1 MTEGDAP
8 KAARVEDARVTD
20 YLNHL
25 RAERGLS
32 PNTIG
37 AYRSD
42 LQKLAAWAHSRDQ
55 ALEGIKPRDVA
66 SFLAHLRALGL
77 SARSAG
83 RAVHGIRG
91 FFRFL
96 VREEKLAEDPM
107 ENVRSPRPFKPLPR
121 FLNRAQVEA
130 LLAAPD
136 LTTPLGLRDKAILE
150 TMYASGLRASE
161 VTRLKA
167 ENIDPDIGLLRIFGK
182 GRKERLVPIG
192 SSALAAIL
200 SYEREGRA
208 RLLKEK
214 RTRELFL
221 NHSGDALSRMGLWL
235 IVRRHALTVDVAHI
249 LTPHVLRHSFA
260 THLLE
265 NGADLRALQAM
276 LGHADISTTEIY
288 THVLDE
294 RLRALVQG
302 AHPLAAAQRQRHG
315 R

>member
-1 MTEGDAP
+1 MSPEPAP
-8 KAARVEDARVTD
+8 AQPPRPIEDGRVTD

-32 PNTIG
+32 PNTLS

-42 LQKLAAWAHSRDQ
+42 LQKLQSWAASREQ
-55 ALEGIKPRDVA
+55 GIESIKPRDVA
-66 SFLAHLRALGL
+66 AFLAHLRALGL

-107 ENVRSPRPFKPLPR
+107 ENIRSPRPFKPLPR

-130 LLAAPD
+130 LLRAPD
-136 LTTPLGLRDKAILE
+136 LSTPLGLRDKAILE

-161 VTRLKA
+161 VTHLKT
-167 ENIDPDIGLLRIFGK
+167 ENIDPDVGLLRIFGK

-200 SYEREGRA
+200 SYEREGRPK
-208 RLLKEK
+208 LLKK
-214 RTRELFL
+214 KKTRELFL
-221 NHSGDALSRMGLWL
+221 NHAGGGLSRMGLWL
-235 IVRRHALTVDVAHI
+235 IVRRHALAVGVAGI

-288 THVLDE
+288 THVTRE
-294 RLRALVQG
+294 RLRQVFDKF
-302 AHPLAAAQRQRHG
+302 HPRA
-315 R
+315 

>member
-1 MTEGDAP
+1 MTKKEGPPATPAP
-8 KAARVEDARVTD
+8 EDARVTD

-32 PNTIG
+32 SNTLS

-42 LQKLAAWAHSRDQ
+42 LQKLQAWAASREQ
-55 ALEGIKPRDVA
+55 AIEAIKPRDIA
-66 SFLAHLRALGL
+66 AFLAHLRALGL

-130 LLAAPD
+130 LLKAPD
-136 LTTPLGLRDKAILE
+136 TSTPLGLRDRAILE

-161 VTRLKA
+161 VTHLRTDS
-167 ENIDPDIGLLRIFGK
+167 IDPDVGLLRIFGK

-200 SYEREGRA
+200 RYEREGRA
-208 RLLKEK
+208 KLLKK
-214 RTRELFL
+214 KKTRELFL
-221 NHSGDALSRMGLWL
+221 NHSGEKLSRMGLWL
-235 IVRRHALTVDVAHI
+235 IVRRHALAVGVAEI

-288 THVLDE
+288 THVTRE
-294 RLRALVQG
+294 RLRQVFDKF
-302 AHPLAAAQRQRHG
+302 HPRA
-315 R
+315 

>member
-1 MTEGDAP
+1 MTEREGPPATPAP
-8 KAARVEDARVTD
+8 EDVRVTD

-32 PNTIG
+32 PNTLS

-42 LQKLAAWAHSRDQ
+42 LQKLQAWAASREQ
-55 ALEGIKPRDVA
+55 AIEAIKPRDIA
-66 SFLAHLRALGL
+66 AFLAHLRALGL

-130 LLAAPD
+130 LLKAPD
-136 LTTPLGLRDKAILE
+136 LSTPLGLRDQAILE

-161 VTRLKA
+161 VTQLRT
-167 ENIDPDIGLLRIFGK
+167 ESIDPDVGLLRIFGK

-200 SYEREGRA
+200 RYEREGRPK
-208 RLLKEK
+208 LLKKK

-221 NHSGDALSRMGLWL
+221 NHSGEKLSRMGLWL
-235 IVRRHALTVDVAHI
+235 IVRRHALTVGVAGI

-288 THVLDE
+288 THVTRE
-294 RLRALVQG
+294 RLRQVFDKF
-302 AHPLAAAQRQRHG
+302 HPRA
-315 R
+315 

>member
-1 MTEGDAP
+1 MSPDPIQPEAP
-8 KAARVEDARVTD
+8 PRVEDVRVTN
-20 YLNHL
+20 YLDHL

-32 PNTIG
+32 PNTIA

-42 LQKLAAWAHSRDQ
+42 LHKLTTWAESREQ
-55 ALEGIKPRDVA
+55 AIEAIKPRDVA
-66 SFLAHLRALGL
+66 GFLAHLRALGL

-83 RAVHGIRG
+83 RAVHAIRG

-96 VREEKLAEDPM
+96 VREEKIADDPM
-107 ENVRSPRPFKPLPR
+107 ENIRSPRPFKPLPR

-130 LLAAPD
+130 LLHSPD
-136 LTTPLGLRDKAILE
+136 LSTPLGLRDKAILE

-161 VTRLKA
+161 VTHLKT
-167 ENIDPDIGLLRIFGK
+167 ENIDTDIGLLRIFGK

-200 SYEREGRA
+200 RYEQEGRA
-208 RLLKEK
+208 RLLKK
-214 RTRELFL
+214 KKTRELFL
-221 NHSGDALSRMGLWL
+221 NHAGDGLSRMGLWL
-235 IVRRHALTVDVAHI
+235 IVRRHALRVGVAEI

-288 THVLDE
+288 THVTRE
-294 RLRALVQG
+294 RLRQVFDKF
-302 AHPLAAAQRQRHG
+302 HPRA
-315 R
+315 

>member
-1 MTEGDAP
+1 MSPEPPAAP
-8 KAARVEDARVTD
+8 PPRPIEDVRVTD

-32 PNTIG
+32 PNTLS

-42 LQKLAAWAHSRDQ
+42 LQKLQSWAASREQ
-55 ALEGIKPRDVA
+55 GIENIKPRDVA
-66 SFLAHLRALGL
+66 AFLAHLRALGL

-107 ENVRSPRPFKPLPR
+107 ENIRSPRPFKPLPR

-130 LLAAPD
+130 LLQAPD
-136 LTTPLGLRDKAILE
+136 LSTPLGLRDKAILE

-161 VTRLKA
+161 VTHLKT

-200 SYEREGRA
+200 NYEREGRPK
-208 RLLKEK
+208 LLKK
-214 RTRELFL
+214 KKTRELFL
-221 NHSGDALSRMGLWL
+221 NHAGGGLSRMGLWL
-235 IVRRHALTVDVAHI
+235 IVRRHALTVGVAGI

-288 THVLDE
+288 THVTRE
-294 RLRALVQG
+294 RLRQVFDKF
-302 AHPLAAAQRQRHG
+302 HPRA
-315 R
+315 

>member
-1 MTEGDAP
+1 MSPEPAAP
-8 KAARVEDARVTD
+8 ESPRSIEDLRVTD

-32 PNTIG
+32 PNTIS

-42 LQKLAAWAHSRDQ
+42 LQKLQAWAASREQ
-55 ALEGIKPRDVA
+55 AIEAIKPRDIA
-66 SFLAHLRALGL
+66 AFLAHLRALGL

-83 RAVHGIRG
+83 RAVHAIRG

-130 LLAAPD
+130 LLRAPD
-136 LTTPLGLRDKAILE
+136 LATPLGLRDKAILE

-161 VTRLKA
+161 VTHLKT

-200 SYEREGRA
+200 RYEQQGRA
-208 RLLKEK
+208 KLLKRK
-214 RTRELFL
+214 KTRELFL
-221 NHSGDALSRMGLWL
+221 NHSGDGLTRMGLWL
-235 IVRRHALTVDVAHI
+235 IVRRHALAVGVAGI

-288 THVLDE
+288 THVTRE
-294 RLRALVQG
+294 RLRRVFDKF
-302 AHPLAAAQRQRHG
+302 HPRA
-315 R
+315 

>member
-1 MTEGDAP
+1 MRP
-8 KAARVEDARVTD
+8 EDPRVTD
-20 YLNHL
+20 YLDHL

-32 PNTIG
+32 PNTIA

-42 LQKLAAWAHSRDQ
+42 LDKYQAWASSREQ
-55 ALEGIKPRDVA
+55 ALDAVKPRDISA
-66 SFLAHLRALGL
+66 FLAHLRALGL

-83 RAVHGIRG
+83 RAIHAIRG
-91 FFRFL
+91 FYRFL
-96 VREEKLAEDPM
+96 VREEKVTEDPM
-107 ENVRSPRPFKPLPR
+107 ENIRSPRPFKPLPR

-130 LLAAPD
+130 LLEAPD
-136 LTTPLGLRDKAILE
+136 LSTALGLRDKAILE

-161 VTRLKA
+161 VIQLKT
-167 ENIDPDIGLLRIFGK
+167 ENIDPDVGLLRIFGK

-200 SYEREGRA
+200 RYETEGRA
-208 RLLKEK
+208 ALLKKK
-214 RTRELFL
+214 RSRELFL
-221 NHSGDALSRMGLWL
+221 NHAGEGLSRMGLWL
-235 IVRRHALTVDVAHI
+235 IVRRHALSVGVASI

-288 THVLDE
+288 THVSRE
-294 RLRALVQG
+294 RLRQVFDKF
-302 AHPLAAAQRQRHG
+302 HPRA
-315 R
+315 

>member
-1 MTEGDAP
+1 MTSGRLSADETVP
-8 KAARVEDARVTD
+8 IEDARVTD
-20 YLNHL
+20 YLDHL

-32 PNTIG
+32 PNTVS

-42 LQKLAAWAHSRDQ
+42 LQKLLQWAKGREQ
-55 ALEGIKPRDVA
+55 ALEAIGPRDVA
-66 SFLAHLRALGL
+66 SFLAHMKALGL
-77 SARSAG
+77 GARSAG
-83 RAVHGIRG
+83 RAIHAIRG

-96 VREEKLAEDPM
+96 VREERVTTDPM
-107 ENVRSPRPFKPLPR
+107 ENIRSPRPFKPLPR
-121 FLNRAQVEA
+121 FLSRTQVEG

-136 LTTPLGLRDKAILE
+136 LSTALGLRDKAILE

-161 VTRLKA
+161 VVQLRT

-192 SSALAAIL
+192 SHALAAIL
-200 SYEREGRA
+200 RYETEGRPG
-208 RLLKEK
+208 LLKAR

-221 NHSGDALSRMGLWL
+221 NRSGAGLSRMGLWL
-235 IVRRHALTVDVAHI
+235 IVRRHALTVGVASI
-249 LTPHVLRHSFA
+249 LSPHVLRHSFA

-288 THVLDE
+288 THVTRE
-294 RLRALVQG
+294 RLRQVFDKF
-302 AHPLAAAQRQRHG
+302 HPRA
-315 R
+315 

>member
-1 MTEGDAP
+1 MSARDNTPAP
-8 KAARVEDARVTD
+8 VEDVRVTD

-32 PNTIG
+32 GNTIS

-42 LQKLAAWAHSRDQ
+42 LQKLAAWARSREQ
-55 ALEGIKPRDVA
+55 ALEAIKARDVA
-66 SFLAHLRALGL
+66 AFLAHLRALGL

-83 RAVHGIRG
+83 RAVHAIRG

-96 VREEKLAEDPM
+96 VREEKLTDDPM

-130 LLAAPD
+130 LLQAPALD
-136 LTTPLGLRDKAILE
+136 TALGLRDKAILE

-161 VTRLKA
+161 VTHLKT
-167 ENIDPDIGLLRIFGK
+167 ENIDADIGLLRIFGK

-200 SYEREGRA
+200 RYEREGRA
-208 RLLKEK
+208 KLLKK
-214 RTRELFL
+214 KKTRELFL
-221 NHSGDALSRMGLWL
+221 NHSGEPLSRMGLWL
-235 IVRRHALTVDVAHI
+235 VVRRHALAVGVAHI

-288 THVLDE
+288 THVTRE
-294 RLRALVQG
+294 RLRQVFDKF
-302 AHPLAAAQRQRHG
+302 HPRA
-315 R
+315 

>member
-1 MTEGDAP
+1 MRARDNATAP
-8 KAARVEDARVTD
+8 VEDVRVTD

-32 PNTIG
+32 GNTIS

-42 LQKLAAWAHSRDQ
+42 LQKLAAWARSREQ
-55 ALEGIKPRDVA
+55 ALEDIKARDVA
-66 SFLAHLRALGL
+66 AFLAHLRALGL

-83 RAVHGIRG
+83 RAVHAIRG

-96 VREEKLAEDPM
+96 VREEKLTDDPM

-130 LLAAPD
+130 LLQAPD
-136 LTTPLGLRDKAILE
+136 SGTALGLRDKAILE

-161 VTRLKA
+161 VTHLKT
-167 ENIDPDIGLLRIFGK
+167 ENIDADIGLLRIFGK

-200 SYEREGRA
+200 RYEQEGRA
-208 RLLKEK
+208 KLLKK
-214 RTRELFL
+214 KKTRELFL
-221 NHSGDALSRMGLWL
+221 NHSGEPLSRMGLWL
-235 IVRRHALTVDVAHI
+235 VVRRHALAIGVAHI

-288 THVLDE
+288 THVTRE
-294 RLRALVQG
+294 RLRQVFDKF
-302 AHPLAAAQRQRHG
+302 HPRA
-315 R
+315 

>member
-1 MTEGDAP
+1 MMRAP
-8 KAARVEDARVTD
+8 SPTPPVEDSRISD

-32 PNTIG
+32 PNTIA

-42 LQKLAAWAHSRDQ
+42 LQKLQAWAVSREQ
-55 ALEGIKPRDVA
+55 AIEAITPRDIA
-66 SFLAHLRALGL
+66 AFLAHLRALGL

-96 VREEKLAEDPM
+96 VREEKLAQDPM

-121 FLNRAQVEA
+121 FLNRTQVEA
-130 LLAAPD
+130 LLQAPD
-136 LTTPLGLRDKAILE
+136 LGTALGLRDKAILE

-161 VTRLKA
+161 VTHLKT

-200 SYEREGRA
+200 RYEREGRP
-208 RLLKEK
+208 RLLKK
-214 RTRELFL
+214 KNTRELFL
-221 NHSGDALSRMGLWL
+221 NHAGGGLSRMGLWL
-235 IVRRHALTVDVAHI
+235 IVRRHALSVGVAGI

-288 THVLDE
+288 THVTRE
-294 RLRALVQG
+294 RLRQVFDKF
-302 AHPLAAAQRQRHG
+302 HPRA
-315 R
+315 

>member
-1 MTEGDAP
+1 MSPGSSPPEAP
-8 KAARVEDARVTD
+8 RPVEDVRVTD

-32 PNTIG
+32 PNTIS

-42 LQKLAAWAHSRDQ
+42 LQKLQAWAASREQ
-55 ALEGIKPRDVA
+55 AIEAIKPRDVA
-66 SFLAHLRALGL
+66 PFLAHLMALGL

-83 RAVHGIRG
+83 RAIHAIRG

-107 ENVRSPRPFKPLPR
+107 ENIRSPRPFKPLPR
-121 FLNRAQVEA
+121 FLNRNQVEA
-130 LLAAPD
+130 LLQAPD
-136 LTTPLGLRDKAILE
+136 LATPLGLRDKAILE

-161 VTRLKA
+161 VTHLKT

-200 SYEREGRA
+200 KYEHEGRA
-208 RLLKEK
+208 RLLKK
-214 RTRELFL
+214 KKTRELFL
-221 NHSGDALSRMGLWL
+221 NHAGDGLSRMGLWL
-235 IVRRHALTVDVAHI
+235 IVRRHALRVGVAGI

-288 THVLDE
+288 THVTRE
-294 RLRALVQG
+294 RLRQVFDKF
-302 AHPLAAAQRQRHG
+302 HPRA
-315 R
+315 

>member
-1 MTEGDAP
+1 MNGEEAVPSANVPDP
-8 KAARVEDARVTD
+8 RVTD
-20 YLNHL
+20 YLDHL

-32 PNTIG
+32 PNTIA

-42 LQKLAAWAHSRDQ
+42 LHKLIAWSRARNQ
-55 ALEGIKPRDVA
+55 PIEALKPRDI
-66 SFLAHLRALGL
+66 SGFLAHLKASGL
-77 SARSAG
+77 AARSVG
-83 RAVHGIRG
+83 RAVHAARG

-96 VREEKLAEDPM
+96 LREEKLADDPM
-107 ENVRSPRPFKPLPR
+107 ENVRAPRPFKPLPR
-121 FLNRAQVEA
+121 YLSRAQVDA
-130 LLAAPD
+130 LLQAPD
-136 LTTPLGLRDKAILE
+136 QGTALGLRDRAILE

-161 VTRLKA
+161 VIRLKT
-167 ENIDPDIGLLRIFGK
+167 ENIDPDLGLLRIFGK

-200 SYEREGRA
+200 RYEKEGRRA
-208 RLLKEK
+208 LLKAK

-221 NHSGDALSRMGLWL
+221 NHGGEALSRMGLWL
-235 IVRRHALTVDVAHI
+235 IVRRHALAVGVAHV

-288 THVLDE
+288 THVSRE
-294 RLRALVQG
+294 RLRQVFDRY
-302 AHPLAAAQRQRHG
+302 HPRA
-315 R
+315 

>member
-1 MTEGDAP
+1 MSPDPRPP
-8 KAARVEDARVTD
+8 KLPRPIEDVRATD

-32 PNTIG
+32 PNTIS

-42 LQKLAAWAHSRDQ
+42 LQKLQSWAASREQ
-55 ALEGIKPRDVA
+55 AIDAIKPRDVA
-66 SFLAHLRALGL
+66 AFLAHLRALGL

-83 RAVHGIRG
+83 RAVHAIRG

-107 ENVRSPRPFKPLPR
+107 ENIRSPRPFKPLPR

-130 LLAAPD
+130 LLQAPD
-136 LTTPLGLRDKAILE
+136 PGTPLGLRDKAILE

-161 VTRLKA
+161 VTHLKT

-200 SYEREGRA
+200 RYEQEGRT
-208 RLLKEK
+208 RLLKKK

-221 NHSGDALSRMGLWL
+221 NHAGDGLSRMGLWL
-235 IVRRHALTVDVAHI
+235 IVRRHALTVGVAGI

-288 THVLDE
+288 THVTRE
-294 RLRALVQG
+294 RLRQVFDKF
-302 AHPLAAAQRQRHG
+302 HPRA
-315 R
+315 

>member
-1 MTEGDAP
+1 MTAGDSPPPRAAP
-8 KAARVEDARVTD
+8 IEDVRVTD

-32 PNTIG
+32 PNTVA

-42 LQKLAAWAHSRDQ
+42 LQKLADWARSREQ
-55 ALEGIKPRDVA
+55 TLEAIKPRDVA
-66 SFLAHLRALGL
+66 SFLAHLRARGL

-83 RAVHGIRG
+83 RAIHAIRG

-96 VREEKLAEDPM
+96 VREEQLAEDPM

-130 LLAAPD
+130 LLQAPD
-136 LTTPLGLRDKAILE
+136 PGKPLGLRDRAILE

-161 VTRLKA
+161 VTRLRT

-200 SYEREGRA
+200 RYEREGRPK
-208 RLLKEK
+208 LLKTK

-221 NHSGDALSRMGLWL
+221 NHSGGSLSRMGLWL
-235 IVRRHALTVDVAHI
+235 IVRRHALTVGVAG
-249 LTPHVLRHSFA
+249 LLSPHVLRHSFA

-288 THVLDE
+288 THVTRE
-294 RLRALVQG
+294 RLRQVFDKF
-302 AHPLAAAQRQRHG
+302 HPRA
-315 R
+315 

>member
-1 MTEGDAP
+1 MT
-8 KAARVEDARVTD
+8 VEDVRVTD

-32 PNTIG
+32 PNTIS

-42 LQKLAAWAHSRDQ
+42 LQKLQAWAASREQ
-55 ALEGIKPRDVA
+55 AIEDIRPRDVA
-66 SFLAHLRALGL
+66 AFLAHLRALGL

-83 RAVHGIRG
+83 RAVHAIRG

-130 LLAAPD
+130 LLRAPD
-136 LTTPLGLRDKAILE
+136 VGTPLGLRDKAILE

-161 VTRLKA
+161 VTHLKT
-167 ENIDPDIGLLRIFGK
+167 ENIDADIGLLRIFGK

-200 SYEREGRA
+200 KYEQQGRM
-208 RLLKEK
+208 RLLKK
-214 RTRELFL
+214 KKTRELFL
-221 NHSGDALSRMGLWL
+221 NHAGDGLSRMGLWL
-235 IVRRHALTVDVAHI
+235 IVRRHALAVGVAGI
-249 LTPHVLRHSFA
+249 LSPHVLRHSFA

-288 THVLDE
+288 THVTRE
-294 RLRALVQG
+294 RLRQVFDKF
-302 AHPLAAAQRQRHG
+302 HPRA
-315 R
+315 

>member
-1 MTEGDAP
+1 MSGA
-8 KAARVEDARVTD
+8 KSEDERRGKEARVTD
-20 YLNHL
+20 YLDHL

-32 PNTIG
+32 SNTVS
-37 AYRSD
+37 AYRCD
-42 LQKLAAWAHSRDQ
+42 LQKLLAWAESREQ
-55 ALEGIKPRDVA
+55 PIEEVKARDIA

-83 RAVHGIRG
+83 RAVHAIRG
-91 FFRFL
+91 FYRFL
-96 VREEKLAEDPM
+96 VREEKVKEDPM

-121 FLNRAQVEA
+121 FLNRSQVEA
-130 LLAAPD
+130 LLKAPD
-136 LTTPLGLRDKAILE
+136 SRTPLGLRDKAILE

-161 VTRLKA
+161 VTHLLT
-167 ENIDPDIGLLRIFGK
+167 ENIDTDIGLLRIFGK

-192 SSALAAIL
+192 SSALAAIKR
-200 SYEREGRA
+200 YEREGRA
-208 RLLKEK
+208 RLLKRK

-221 NHSGDALSRMGLWL
+221 NHSGEALSRMGLWL
-235 IVRRHALTVDVAHI
+235 IVRRHALKVGVAHI

-288 THVLDE
+288 THVTRE
-294 RLRALVQG
+294 RLRQVFDKF
-302 AHPLAAAQRQRHG
+302 HPRA
-315 R
+315 

>member
-1 MTEGDAP
+1 MTPRTGP
-8 KAARVEDARVTD
+8 SPPPNIEDVRVTD
-20 YLNHL
+20 YLSHL

-32 PNTIG
+32 PNTIA

-42 LQKLAAWAHSRDQ
+42 LRKLTAWAQSREQ
-55 ALEGIKPRDVA
+55 TIESIKPREVA
-66 SFLAHLRALGL
+66 GFLAALRALGL

-83 RAVHGIRG
+83 RAIHAIRG

-96 VREEKLAEDPM
+96 VREEKLTDDPM

-130 LLAAPD
+130 LLQSPD
-136 LTTPLGLRDKAILE
+136 PSTALGLRDKAILE

-161 VTRLKA
+161 VTHLMT
-167 ENIDPDIGLLRIFGK
+167 ENIDADVGLLRIFGK

-200 SYEREGRA
+200 RYEKEGRP
-208 RLLKEK
+208 RLLKKK
-214 RTRELFL
+214 RSRELFL
-221 NHSGDALSRMGLWL
+221 NHAGVGLSRMGLWL
-235 IVRRHALTVDVAHI
+235 IVRKHARSASVAQM
-249 LTPHVLRHSFA
+249 LSPHVLRHSFA

-276 LGHADISTTEIY
+276 LGHDDISTTEIY
-288 THVLDE
+288 THVTRE
-294 RLRALVQG
+294 RLRQVFDKY
-302 AHPLAAAQRQRHG
+302 HPRA
-315 R
+315 

>member
-1 MTEGDAP
+1 MSAP
-8 KAARVEDARVTD
+8 EAARPPAEDPRVTD

-32 PNTIG
+32 ANTIS

-42 LQKLAAWAHSRDQ
+42 LQKLAVWARSREQ
-55 ALEGIKPRDVA
+55 ALEEIKARDVA
-66 SFLAHLRALGL
+66 AFLAHLRALGL

-96 VREEKLAEDPM
+96 VREEKLADDPM
-107 ENVRSPRPFKPLPR
+107 ENVRSPKPFKPLPR

-130 LLAAPD
+130 LLRAPD
-136 LTTPLGLRDKAILE
+136 PGTALGLRDRAILE

-161 VTRLKA
+161 VTHLKT
-167 ENIDPDIGLLRIFGK
+167 ENIDADIGLLRIFGK

-200 SYEREGRA
+200 RYEREGRG
-208 RLLKEK
+208 RLLKRK
-214 RTRELFL
+214 KTRELFL
-221 NHSGDALSRMGLWL
+221 NHSGEPLSRMGLWL
-235 IVRRHALTVDVAHI
+235 IVRRHALAVGVAHI

-288 THVLDE
+288 THVTRE
-294 RLRALVQG
+294 RLRQVFDRF
-302 AHPLAAAQRQRHG
+302 HPRA
-315 R
+315 

>member
-1 MTEGDAP
+1 MT
-8 KAARVEDARVTD
+8 VEDVRVTD

-32 PNTIG
+32 PNTIS

-42 LQKLAAWAHSRDQ
+42 LQKLQAWAASREQ
-55 ALEGIKPRDVA
+55 AIEDIRPRDVA
-66 SFLAHLRALGL
+66 AFLAHLRALGL

-83 RAVHGIRG
+83 RAVHAIRG

-130 LLAAPD
+130 LLRAPD
-136 LTTPLGLRDKAILE
+136 VATPLGLRDKAILE

-161 VTRLKA
+161 VTHLKT
-167 ENIDPDIGLLRIFGK
+167 ENIDADIGLLRIFGK

-200 SYEREGRA
+200 KYEQQGRM
-208 RLLKEK
+208 RLLKK
-214 RTRELFL
+214 KKTRELFL
-221 NHSGDALSRMGLWL
+221 NHAGDGLSRMGLWL
-235 IVRRHALTVDVAHI
+235 IVRRHALAVGVAGI
-249 LTPHVLRHSFA
+249 LSPHVLRHSFA

-288 THVLDE
+288 THVTRE
-294 RLRALVQG
+294 RLRQVFDKF
-302 AHPLAAAQRQRHG
+302 HPRA
-315 R
+315 

>member
-1 MTEGDAP
+1 MRARDNTTAP
-8 KAARVEDARVTD
+8 VEDVRVTD
-20 YLNHL
+20 YLDHL

-32 PNTIG
+32 GNTIS

-42 LQKLAAWAHSRDQ
+42 LQKLAAWARSREQ
-55 ALEGIKPRDVA
+55 ALEEIKARDVA
-66 SFLAHLRALGL
+66 AFLAHLRALGL

-83 RAVHGIRG
+83 RAVHAIRG

-96 VREEKLAEDPM
+96 VREEKLRDDPM

-130 LLAAPD
+130 LLQAPGPG
-136 LTTPLGLRDKAILE
+136 TALGLRDKAILE

-161 VTRLKA
+161 VTHLKT
-167 ENIDPDIGLLRIFGK
+167 ENIDADIGLLRIFGK

-200 SYEREGRA
+200 RYEREGRA
-208 RLLKEK
+208 RLLKK
-214 RTRELFL
+214 KKTRELFL
-221 NHSGDALSRMGLWL
+221 NHSGAALSRMGLWL
-235 IVRRHALTVDVAHI
+235 VVRRHALAIGVAHI

-288 THVLDE
+288 THVTRE
-294 RLRALVQG
+294 RLRQVFDKF
-302 AHPLAAAQRQRHG
+302 HPRA
-315 R
+315 

>member
-1 MTEGDAP
+1 MT
-8 KAARVEDARVTD
+8 ARVESPGRGREDPRVTD

-25 RAERGLS
+25 SAERGLS
-32 PNTIG
+32 PNTIS

-42 LQKLAAWAHSRDQ
+42 LHKLLAWAASRGQ
-55 ALEGIKPRDVA
+55 PLEALKPREVA
-66 SFLAHLRALGL
+66 GFLAYLRAEGL

-83 RAVHGIRG
+83 RAVHAIRG
-91 FFRFL
+91 FYRFL

-121 FLNRAQVEA
+121 FLSRAQVEA

-136 LTTPLGLRDKAILE
+136 LRTPLGLRDKAILE

-161 VTRLKA
+161 VTHLTT
-167 ENIDPDIGLLRIFGK
+167 ENIDPEIGLLRIFGK

-200 SYEREGRA
+200 GYEQEGRP
-208 RLLKEK
+208 RLLKHK

-221 NHSGDALSRMGLWL
+221 NHAGDALSRMGLWL
-235 IVRRHALTVDVAHI
+235 VVRRHALQAGVARV

-288 THVLDE
+288 THVTRE
-294 RLRALVQG
+294 RLRQVFDKF
-302 AHPLAAAQRQRHG
+302 HPRA
-315 R
+315 

>member
-1 MTEGDAP
+1 MSGGEPVPGAGTPDP
-8 KAARVEDARVTD
+8 RVVD
-20 YLNHL
+20 YLDHL

-32 PNTIG
+32 PNTIA

-42 LQKLAAWAHSRDQ
+42 LHKLIAWSRARKQ
-55 ALEGIKPRDVA
+55 PLEELKPRDISGFLTHLKA
-66 SFLAHLRALGL
+66 SGLA
-77 SARSAG
+77 ARSVG
-83 RAVHGIRG
+83 RAVHAARG

-96 VREEKLAEDPM
+96 VREEKLADDPM
-107 ENVRSPRPFKPLPR
+107 ENVRAPRPFKPLPR
-121 FLNRAQVEA
+121 FLSRAQVEA
-130 LLAAPD
+130 LLRAPD
-136 LTTPLGLRDKAILE
+136 PATPLGLRDRAILE

-161 VTRLKA
+161 VIRLKT
-167 ENIDPDIGLLRIFGK
+167 ENIDPDLGLLRIFGK

-200 SYEREGRA
+200 RYEREGRA
-208 RLLKEK
+208 ALLKTK

-221 NHSGDALSRMGLWL
+221 NHGGASLSRMGLWL
-235 IVRRHALTVDVAHI
+235 IVRRHALAVGVAHV

-288 THVLDE
+288 THVSRE
-294 RLRALVQG
+294 RLRQVFDRY
-302 AHPLAAAQRQRHG
+302 HPRA
-315 R
+315 

>member
-1 MTEGDAP
+1 MS
-8 KAARVEDARVTD
+8 ARVDATTPVEDVRVTD

-32 PNTIG
+32 GNTIS

-42 LQKLAAWAHSRDQ
+42 LQKLAAWARSREQ
-55 ALEGIKPRDVA
+55 ALEEIKARDVA
-66 SFLAHLRALGL
+66 AFLAHLRALGL

-83 RAVHGIRG
+83 RAVHAIRG

-96 VREEKLAEDPM
+96 VREEKLTDDPM

-130 LLAAPD
+130 LLQAPD
-136 LTTPLGLRDKAILE
+136 QGTALGLRDKAILE

-161 VTRLKA
+161 VTHLKT
-167 ENIDPDIGLLRIFGK
+167 ENIDADIGLLRIFGK

-200 SYEREGRA
+200 RYEREGRSK
-208 RLLKEK
+208 LLKK
-214 RTRELFL
+214 KKTRELFL
-221 NHSGDALSRMGLWL
+221 NHSGEALSRMGLWL
-235 IVRRHALTVDVAHI
+235 VVRRHAVAIGVAHI

-288 THVLDE
+288 THVTRE
-294 RLRALVQG
+294 RLRQVFDKF
-302 AHPLAAAQRQRHG
+302 HPRA
-315 R
+315 

>member
-1 MTEGDAP
+1 MSARGDTTTP
-8 KAARVEDARVTD
+8 VEDVRVTD

-32 PNTIG
+32 GNTIS

-42 LQKLAAWAHSRDQ
+42 LQKLAAWARSREQ
-55 ALEGIKPRDVA
+55 ALEAIKARDVA
-66 SFLAHLRALGL
+66 AFLAHLRALGL

-83 RAVHGIRG
+83 RAVHAIRG

-96 VREEKLAEDPM
+96 VREEKLTDDPM

-130 LLAAPD
+130 LLQAPGPA
-136 LTTPLGLRDKAILE
+136 TAIGLRDRAILE

-161 VTRLKA
+161 VTHLKT
-167 ENIDPDIGLLRIFGK
+167 ENIDADIGLLRIFGK

-192 SSALAAIL
+192 SSALAAIVR
-200 SYEREGRA
+200 YEREGRA
-208 RLLKEK
+208 KLLKRK
-214 RTRELFL
+214 KTRELFL
-221 NHSGDALSRMGLWL
+221 NHSGEALSRMGLWL
-235 IVRRHALTVDVAHI
+235 VVRRHALAVGVAHI

-288 THVLDE
+288 THVTRE
-294 RLRALVQG
+294 RLRQVFDKF
-302 AHPLAAAQRQRHG
+302 HPRA
-315 R
+315 

>member
-1 MTEGDAP
+1 MSPEPSPPGP
-8 KAARVEDARVTD
+8 PRPIEDVRVTD

-32 PNTIG
+32 PNTVS

-42 LQKLAAWAHSRDQ
+42 LQKLQAWAASREQ
-55 ALEGIKPRDVA
+55 AIESIKPRDVA
-66 SFLAHLRALGL
+66 AFLAHLRALGL

-83 RAVHGIRG
+83 RAVHAIRG

-96 VREEKLAEDPM
+96 VREEKLSEDPM
-107 ENVRSPRPFKPLPR
+107 ENIRSPRPFKPLPR
-121 FLNRAQVEA
+121 FLNRVQVEA
-130 LLAAPD
+130 LLQAPD
-136 LTTPLGLRDKAILE
+136 LSTPLGLRDKAILE

-161 VTRLKA
+161 VTHLKT

-192 SSALAAIL
+192 SSALGAIL
-200 SYEREGRA
+200 SYEQEGRPT
-208 RLLKEK
+208 LLKK
-214 RTRELFL
+214 KKTRELFL
-221 NHSGDALSRMGLWL
+221 NHAGGGLSRMGLWL
-235 IVRRHALTVDVAHI
+235 IVRRHALAVGVAGI

-288 THVLDE
+288 THVTRE
-294 RLRALVQG
+294 RLRQVFDKF
-302 AHPLAAAQRQRHG
+302 HPRA
-315 R
+315 

>member
-8 KAARVEDARVTD
+8 APESARVEDVRVTD

-32 PNTIG
+32 PNTVS

-42 LQKLAAWAHSRDQ
+42 LQKFAAWARSRDQ
-55 ALEGIKPRDVA
+55 AIEAVKPRDVA
-66 SFLAHLRALGL
+66 SFLAHLRARGL

-96 VREEKLAEDPM
+96 VREEKLVEDPM
-107 ENVRSPRPFKPLPR
+107 ENVRSPKPFKPLPR

-130 LLAAPD
+130 LLQAPD
-136 LTTPLGLRDKAILE
+136 LSTPLGLRDKAILE

-161 VTRLKA
+161 VTHLKT

-200 SYEREGRA
+200 RYEQEGRP
-208 RLLKEK
+208 RLLKRK

-221 NHSGDALSRMGLWL
+221 NHSGEGLSRMGLWL
-235 IVRRHALTVDVAHI
+235 IVRRHALSVGVAHI

-288 THVLDE
+288 THVTRE
-294 RLRALVQG
+294 RLRQVFDKF
-302 AHPLAAAQRQRHG
+302 HPRA
-315 R
+315 

>member
-1 MTEGDAP
+1 MRVRGETNP
-8 KAARVEDARVTD
+8 PVEDVRVTD

-32 PNTIG
+32 GNTIS

-42 LQKLAAWAHSRDQ
+42 LQKLEAWARSREQ
-55 ALEGIKPRDVA
+55 ALEAIKARDVA
-66 SFLAHLRALGL
+66 AFLAHLRALGL

-83 RAVHGIRG
+83 RAVHAIRG

-96 VREEKLAEDPM
+96 VREEKLSDDPM

-130 LLAAPD
+130 LLRAPD
-136 LTTPLGLRDKAILE
+136 SGTALGLRDKAILE

-161 VTRLKA
+161 VTHLKT
-167 ENIDPDIGLLRIFGK
+167 ENIDADIGLLRIFGK

-192 SSALAAIL
+192 SSALSAIL
-200 SYEREGRA
+200 RYEQEGRA
-208 RLLKEK
+208 KLLKK
-214 RTRELFL
+214 KKTRELFL
-221 NHSGDALSRMGLWL
+221 NHAGEALSRMGLWL
-235 IVRRHALTVDVAHI
+235 LVRRHALAIGVAHI

-288 THVLDE
+288 THVTRE
-294 RLRALVQG
+294 RLRQVFDKF
-302 AHPLAAAQRQRHG
+302 HPRA
-315 R
+315 